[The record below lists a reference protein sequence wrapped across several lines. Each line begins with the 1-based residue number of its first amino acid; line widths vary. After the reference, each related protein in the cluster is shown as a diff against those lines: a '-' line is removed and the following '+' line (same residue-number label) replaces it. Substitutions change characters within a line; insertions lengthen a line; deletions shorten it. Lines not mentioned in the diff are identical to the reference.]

1 MKEIHQETKQ
11 SYGSRRMAK
20 QLQQE
25 GHLVGRYKARSL
37 MRRAGIMVRRKK
49 RFKVTTDSRHGYPI
63 APNLLDRRFDV
74 DGPNQVW
81 ASDITYMPTKE
92 GWLFLAVVLDLYS
105 RKVVGWSMATR
116 MSQEL
121 VVKALRMAIKNRQ
134 PDPGLIHH
142 SDRGSQYASHTY
154 QRLLATHELIPSMSR
169 KGDCL
174 DNAVVERF
182 FGTLK
187 RERTYLQSYTTRQQA
202 KLDIFTYIETF
213 YNRKRLHSYLGY
225 LSPDRFE
232 MDMVPLNYVSVF
244 T

>member
-1 MKEIHQETKQ
+1 
-11 SYGSRRMAK
+11 
-20 QLQQE
+20 
-25 GHLVGRYKARSL
+25 
-37 MRRAGIMVRRKK
+37 
-49 RFKVTTDSRHGYPI
+49 
-63 APNLLDRRFDV
+63 
-74 DGPNQVW
+74 
-81 ASDITYMPTKE
+81 
-92 GWLFLAVVLDLYS
+92 
-105 RKVVGWSMATR
+105 
-116 MSQEL
+116 
-121 VVKALRMAIKNRQ
+121 MAIKNRQ